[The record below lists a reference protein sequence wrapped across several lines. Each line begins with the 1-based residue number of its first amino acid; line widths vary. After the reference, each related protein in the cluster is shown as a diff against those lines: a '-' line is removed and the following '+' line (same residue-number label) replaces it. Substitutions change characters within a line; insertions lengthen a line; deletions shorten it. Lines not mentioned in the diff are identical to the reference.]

1 MGITKTDNDFWV
13 FGYGSLMWRPGFSFE
28 DAQPAT
34 LRGFERSFCIYS
46 HYYRGTPQRPGLVL
60 GLDPHDG
67 AGCRGV
73 AFRVHQDQKDAVVAY
88 LTEREL
94 CGYAYKAETHK
105 LQLDCGS
112 EIDAYTFVAD
122 PDHAHYAGDLGIE
135 KSAELIMEAEG
146 NTGLNRD
153 YLINSV
159 RELEA
164 HGYEDKHLHALLKRV
179 EYLTGIIE
187 AGAGI

>member
-1 MGITKTDNDFWV
+1 MENAFWV
-13 FGYGSLMWRPGFSFE
+13 FGYGSLMWNPGFPYL

-34 LRGFERSFCIYS
+34 LKGYLRSFCVYS
-46 HYYRGTPQRPGLVL
+46 HYYRGTPQNPGLVL
-60 GLDPHDG
+60 GLDPKADAVCH
-67 AGCRGV
+67 GV
-73 AFRVHQDQKDAVVAY
+73 AFKIADDQKANVIAY

-94 CGYAYKAETHK
+94 CGYAYRAET
-105 LQLDCGS
+105 LPVTLDCGT
-112 EIDAYTFVAD
+112 EIDAYSFVAD
-122 PDHAHYAGDLGIE
+122 PDHALYAGDIGLE
-135 KSAELIMEAEG
+135 NAANVIMQASG
-146 NTGLNRD
+146 KTGLNRD

-164 HGYEDKHLHALLKRV
+164 HGYGDPHLHELLKKV

>member
-1 MGITKTDNDFWV
+1 MQDGFWV
-13 FGYGSLMWRPGFSFE
+13 FGYGSLMWRPGFAYE
-28 DAQPAT
+28 EAQPAT
-34 LRGFERSFCIYS
+34 LRGFTRSFCIYS
-46 HYYRGTPQRPGLVL
+46 HYYRGTPERPGLVL

-67 AGCRGV
+67 AECRGV
-73 AFRVHQDQKDAVVAY
+73 AFRVADDQKDAVIAY

-94 CGYAYKAETHK
+94 CGYAYKAETLQ
-105 LQLDCGS
+105 LQLDCKTDI
-112 EIDAYTFVAD
+112 EAYTFVAD
-122 PDHAHYAGDLGIE
+122 PTHALYAGELSLE
-135 KSAELIMEAEG
+135 KAASLIMEAEG

-164 HGYEDKHLHALLKRV
+164 HGYRDEHLHDLLKKV

>member
-1 MGITKTDNDFWV
+1 
-13 FGYGSLMWRPGFSFE
+13 MWRPGFTYIE
-28 DAQPAT
+28 AQPAT
-34 LRGFERSFCIYS
+34 LRGFTRSFCIYS
-46 HYYRGTPQRPGLVL
+46 HYYRGTPKRPGLVL
-60 GLDPHDG
+60 GLDPHTD
-67 AGCRGV
+67 AECRGV
-73 AFRVHQDQKDAVVAY
+73 AFKVAPQDKEAVVAY

-94 CGYAYKAETHK
+94 CGYAYMAET
-105 LQLDCGS
+105 LNLCLDCGA
-112 EIDAYTFVAD
+112 EVEAYTFVAD
-122 PDHAHYAGDLGIE
+122 PSHALYAGDLGLD
-135 KSAELIMEAEG
+135 KAASLIMQAEG

-164 HGYEDKHLHALLKRV
+164 HGYADQHLHDLLKNV

>member
-1 MGITKTDNDFWV
+1 MQNAFWV

-28 DAQPAT
+28 ECKPAT
-34 LRGFERSFCIYS
+34 LHGYNRSFCVYS

-60 GLDPHDG
+60 GLDPQEG
-67 AGCRGV
+67 AECRGM
-73 AFRVHQDQKDAVVAY
+73 AFRIADENKDAVVAY

-94 CGYAYKAETHK
+94 CGYAYQAATLPVH
-105 LQLDCGS
+105 LDEGGQV
-112 EIDAYTFVAD
+112 DAYTFVAD
-122 PDHAHYAGDLGIE
+122 PTHALYAGDLGLE
-135 KSAELIMEAEG
+135 ESAAVIMEAEG

-159 RELEA
+159 RELES
-164 HGYEDKHLHALLKRV
+164 HGYVDQHLHDLLRKV
-179 EYLTGIIE
+179 EHLTGVIE